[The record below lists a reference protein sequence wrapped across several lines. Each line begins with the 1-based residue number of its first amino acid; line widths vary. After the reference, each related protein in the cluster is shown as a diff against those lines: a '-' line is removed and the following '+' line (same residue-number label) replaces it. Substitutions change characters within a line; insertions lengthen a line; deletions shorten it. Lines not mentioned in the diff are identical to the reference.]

1 MNTIFE
7 VLKPRENV
15 FSDTARED
23 VLNLSDFAEH
33 RIDANKFFGE
43 NFRTQ
48 GMTVYL
54 IQPSLASRESQTP
67 VL

>member
-7 VLKPRENV
+7 MLKPRENV

-33 RIDANKFFGE
+33 RIDANKLFGE
-43 NFRTQ
+43 KFKTQ
-48 GMTVYL
+48 GMTV
-54 IQPSLASRESQTP
+54 
-67 VL
+67 